1 MRKIQPRQLLS
12 AIVKDCAIREVLQKV
27 GISDFDMKIN
37 DDDEGIDNITECYL
51 FVFGFF
57 FTFAAGGDFLIL
69 WLLRKEKDTYMVQD
83 HPKKI
88 GCIIQEG

>member
-1 MRKIQPRQLLS
+1 MEREMRKIQPRQLLS

-37 DDDEGIDNITECYL
+37 DDDEGIDNVTECYL

-57 FTFAAGGDFLIL
+57 CLTLLMAIVLFVLLDGYENALLGIL
-69 WLLRKEKDTYMVQD
+69 LF
-83 HPKKI
+83 
-88 GCIIQEG
+88 